1 MTIVLET
8 PRKNLALGFSYEDY
22 LTFLE
27 KAEEGQ
33 IEHKFQYFDGEIIP
47 AHSGT
52 HLYEW
57 FVSYVCLAKISEI
70 NLLLLFLKYQ
80 HKIMT

>member
-1 MTIVLET
+1 MTVVLDT
-8 PRKNLALGFSYEDY
+8 PRKNLELGFSYEDY

-47 AHSGT
+47 AHS
-52 HLYEW
+52 
-57 FVSYVCLAKISEI
+57 
-70 NLLLLFLKYQ
+70 
-80 HKIMT
+80 